1 MCLLFSRLRGA
12 ARLLAA
18 CDSAPR
24 SCVRWTVFQCG
35 TIVYVLYAEFTAA
48 AAPASYNHP
57 SLPLR
62 LAPGG

>member
-1 MCLLFSRLRGA
+1 MFLLFSQLRGA
-12 ARLLAA
+12 ARLLEAG
-18 CDSAPR
+18 DSVPR
-24 SCVRWTVFQCG
+24 SCVRWTVSQCG
-35 TIVYVLYAEFTAA
+35 ITVYVLYAEFTAA